1 MKLLQKAL
9 LIEKHELKATLSSF
23 SFVFILMAAYYILK
37 PVRDAMASDWSDAEV
52 SFLWT
57 LNFFA
62 SAGIVTLYGFAVSR
76 MKFHHLV
83 PGMYVLFGFSFVAF
97 YAGINFFADR
107 TLVDKAFYL
116 WVSVYALF
124 HVSLFWSFMSDI
136 YSKSQSTRLYGFI
149 ASGASAGGLLG
160 PGIPALFAGR
170 LGTDNLMLI
179 AAVMLIVPIFLT
191 FYLARL
197 KVSELNNQHVNASPK
212 DDKIGGNPFAG
223 FSLFF
228 TRPFLMAIGLFIFLY
243 TAISSFIYFEQKNLL
258 AIYDKDT
265 RTQILASVDWAVNIL
280 TFLIAIFATGRIVTK
295 FGMSTALALV
305 PVFIIG
311 GMLLLAVSPIVAVVL
326 FLQFARRS
334 GNYAITKP
342 AREMLFTS
350 VDRETRFKAKPVIDI
365 VVYRGGDALNA
376 WAFTAL
382 TSGLGLGMGPVAAVG
397 AVIAAA
403 WALTGIY
410 LGKIFDKNE
419 EEQQE

>member
-9 LIEKHELKATLSSF
+9 LIEKHEFKATLASF
-23 SFVFILMAAYYILK
+23 SFVFVLMAAYYILR

-62 SAGIVTLYGFAVSR
+62 SAGIVSLYGFAVSR
-76 MKFHHLV
+76 VKFHHLV
-83 PGMYVLFGFSFVAF
+83 PGMYIFFGFSFIAF
-97 YAGINFFADR
+97 YLGVKFFDDR
-107 TLVDKAFYL
+107 TLIDKSFYL

-124 HVSLFWSFMSDI
+124 HVSLFWSFMSDV
-136 YSKSQSTRLYGFI
+136 YSKQQSTRLYGFI
-149 ASGASAGGLLG
+149 ASGASAGALLG
-160 PGIPALFAGR
+160 PSIPALFAGK

-179 AAVMLIVPIFLT
+179 AASMLVLPIFLT
-191 FYLARL
+191 LYIARL
-197 KVSELNNQHVNASPK
+197 KVSELGNADVSINL
-212 DDKIGGNPFAG
+212 DDERIGGNPFSG

-228 TRPFLMAIGLFIFLY
+228 TRPFLLAIGVFIFLY

-258 AIYDKDT
+258 AVFDKDS
-265 RTQILASVDWAVNIL
+265 RTQILAVLDLAVNVM
-280 TFLIAIFATGRIVTK
+280 TFLVAMFATGRLVNK
-295 FGMSTALALV
+295 FGMPTTLALV

-311 GMLLLAVSPIVAVVL
+311 GMLLLATSPIVGVVL
-326 FLQFARRS
+326 FLQFARRA

-342 AREMLFTS
+342 GREMLFTN

-382 TSGLGLGMGPVAAVG
+382 TAGLGLSMGAVAAVG

-403 WALTGIY
+403 WAFTGIY
-410 LGKIFDKNE
+410 LGRVFEKGASG
-419 EEQQE
+419 

>member
-9 LIEKHELKATLSSF
+9 LIEKHELKATLASF
-23 SFVFILMAAYYILK
+23 SFVFVLMAAYYILR

-62 SAGIVTLYGFAVSR
+62 SAGIVSLYGFAVSR
-76 MKFHHLV
+76 VKFHHLV
-83 PGMYVLFGFSFVAF
+83 PGMYIFFGLSFIAF
-97 YAGINFFADR
+97 YLGVKFFDDR
-107 TLVDKAFYL
+107 TLVDKSFYL

-124 HVSLFWSFMSDI
+124 HVSLFWSFMSDV
-136 YSKSQSTRLYGFI
+136 YSRQQSTRLYGFI
-149 ASGASAGGLLG
+149 ASGASAGALLG
-160 PGIPALFAGR
+160 PSVPALFAGK

-179 AAVMLIVPIFLT
+179 AASMLILPIFLT
-191 FYLARL
+191 MYIARL
-197 KVSELNNQHVNASPK
+197 KVSELGNTDVSVNL
-212 DDKIGGNPFAG
+212 DDERIGGNPFSG

-228 TRPFLMAIGLFIFLY
+228 TRPYLLAIGAFIFLY

-258 AIYDKDT
+258 AVFDKDS
-265 RTQILASVDWAVNIL
+265 RTQILAVLDWAVNVM
-280 TFLIAIFATGRIVTK
+280 TFLVAMFATGRLVNK
-295 FGMSTALALV
+295 FGMPTTLALV
-305 PVFIIG
+305 PVFIIC
-311 GMLLLAVSPIVAVVL
+311 GMLLLAASPIVGVVL
-326 FLQFARRS
+326 FLQFARRA

-342 AREMLFTS
+342 GREMLFTN

-382 TSGLGLGMGPVAAVG
+382 TAGLGLGMGAVAAVG
-397 AVIAAA
+397 AVIATA

-410 LGKIFDKNE
+410 LGRFFEKGTFD
-419 EEQQE
+419 

>member
-1 MKLLQKAL
+1 MKLLQKAF
-9 LIEKHELKATLSSF
+9 LIEKHELKATLASF
-23 SFVFILMAAYYILK
+23 TFVFILMAAYYILR

-62 SAGIVTLYGFAVSR
+62 SAGIVSLFGFAVSR

-83 PGMYVLFGFSFVAF
+83 PGMYILFGLSFIAF
-97 YAGINFFADR
+97 YACVSLFEDR
-107 TLVDKAFYL
+107 TLVDKTFYL

-136 YSKSQSTRLYGFI
+136 YSKPQSTRLYGFI
-149 ASGASAGGLLG
+149 ASGASAGALLG
-160 PGIPALFAGR
+160 PSIPALFAGK

-179 AAVMLIVPIFLT
+179 AAIMLIFPVFLT
-191 FYLARL
+191 LYLSKL
-197 KVSELNNQHVNASPK
+197 KNSELGNESVSANLENE
-212 DDKIGGNPFAG
+212 KIGGNPFAG

-258 AIYDKDT
+258 VIYDKTT
-265 RTQILASVDWAVNIL
+265 RTQILASLDWAVNIL
-280 TFLIAIFATGRIVTK
+280 TFLIAMFATGRLVAK
-295 FGMSTALALV
+295 FGMPITLSLV
-305 PVFIIG
+305 PIFIIG
-311 GMLLLAVSPIVAVVL
+311 GMLLLAASPVVAVVL
-326 FLQFARRS
+326 FLQFARRT

-342 AREMLFTS
+342 GREMLFTN

-382 TSGLGLGMGPVAAVG
+382 TTGFGLGMGAVAAIG
-397 AVIAAA
+397 AFIAAL
-403 WALTGIY
+403 WAVTGIY
-410 LGKIFDKNE
+410 LGRIFEKGEDI
-419 EEQQE
+419 